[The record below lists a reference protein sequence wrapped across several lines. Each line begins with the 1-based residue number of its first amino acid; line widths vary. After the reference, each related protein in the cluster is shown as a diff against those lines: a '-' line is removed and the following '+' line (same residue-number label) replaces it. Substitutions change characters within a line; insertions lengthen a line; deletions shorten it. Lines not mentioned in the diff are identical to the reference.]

1 MAQLRKRGRNS
12 LNFQPFISLS
22 LSFSFSTQG
31 GNFPVEEHVRFGGPA
46 DAEYHR
52 RIKNDSA
59 FRNQDASEISENGI
73 KTFEVGLFANR
84 RRCRGEEKE
93 AEEEES
99 TSRFSPNARSQLAHC
114 MDGTLFFLFLKNT
127 VARCEMNEKAR
138 RRRKK
143 MTKARAFFE

>member
-1 MAQLRKRGRNS
+1 MGTFPWK
-12 LNFQPFISLS
+12 
-22 LSFSFSTQG
+22 ST
-31 GNFPVEEHVRFGGPA
+31 FDSV
-46 DAEYHR
+46 DR
-52 RIKNDSA
+52 RTQNITDESKMTQA